1 MAGEMD
7 GVRGNP
13 DRYVWFTTLYN
24 ARAYYPI
31 LAILFIDLGLTLDQY
46 VMLNLVW
53 AGTIFLFEVPSGALA
68 DTLGRKT
75 LLVTAAVLMIF
86 EMSCLLFAPKDG
98 GWVLFWMCVGNR
110 VLSGLSEA
118 AASGADEALAYDS
131 LSEGNQDDAWDE
143 VLGKAMRYRSVAFV
157 VAMVIGGLMYD
168 PGLVNRILP
177 ENLQLSVELAH
188 RLPIALVLLQG
199 IACLVITLRMVEPV
213 AIKRDEAILLACR
226 KAVKLTLQTAR
237 WVFTNPVTLV
247 VVVVGLGIDSA
258 VRNFATINSSY
269 YRLLELPEWSFGF
282 IGAAI
287 GVAGYLVP
295 GIATRLN
302 RRFGIW
308 GTLAITSGVAL
319 VGLAGL
325 IPANTWWCLVPAM
338 LLMMT
343 LGLLGFTMS
352 RALNRESESSKRATV
367 LSVKGLAFNLAYGS
381 FSLGFSLLLAAFP
394 PEPEGYA
401 LEQALIWQVPF
412 YAILVGGLLVWGKRK
427 LDANA
432 VQGGA
437 IGN

>member
-1 MAGEMD
+1 MSGGNK
-7 GVRGNP
+7 GVGGNP

-31 LAILFIDLGLTLDQY
+31 LAILFIDLGLSLDQY
-46 VMLNLVW
+46 VALNLVW
-53 AGTIFLFEVPSGALA
+53 AGTIFMFEVPSGALA
-68 DTLGRKT
+68 DTFGRRV
-75 LLVTAAVLMIF
+75 LLVAAAVLMVV
-86 EMSCLLFAPKDG
+86 EMGCLLFAPRDG
-98 GWVLFWMCVGNR
+98 GWLLFGLCVGNR

-131 LSEGNQDDAWDE
+131 LGEGNQDGAWDE

-157 VAMVIGGLMYD
+157 VAMILGGLMYD
-168 PGLVNRILP
+168 PGLVNRFLP
-177 ENLQLSVELAH
+177 EDLRLGVEVAH

-199 IACLVITLRMVEPV
+199 VACLVIALRMVEPPGV
-213 AIKRDEAILLACR
+213 KREERILKACR
-226 KAVKLTLQTAR
+226 KAVGLTLRTAR

-247 VVVVGLGIDSA
+247 VVVTGLAIDCA

-282 IGAAI
+282 IGAGI

-295 GIATRLN
+295 GIASWLN
-302 RRFGIW
+302 RRYGTW
-308 GTLAITSGVAL
+308 GTLGLTGCVAL
-319 VGLAGL
+319 SGLVGL

-352 RALNRESESSKRATV
+352 KALNREADASRRATV
-367 LSVKGLAFNLAYGS
+367 LSVKGLAFHLAYGM
-381 FSLGFSLLLAAFP
+381 FSLGFSLLLASFP
-394 PEPEGYA
+394 AEPEGYA

-412 YAILVGGLLVWGKRK
+412 YAVLVGGLLFWGRRK
-427 LDANA
+427 LA
-432 VQGGA
+432 VSGS
-437 IGN
+437 